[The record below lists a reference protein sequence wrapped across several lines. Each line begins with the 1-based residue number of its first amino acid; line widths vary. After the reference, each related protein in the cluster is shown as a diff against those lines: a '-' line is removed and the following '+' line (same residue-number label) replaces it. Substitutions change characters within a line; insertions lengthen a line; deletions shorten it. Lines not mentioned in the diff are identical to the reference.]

1 MIKIKRFHFVAGLS
15 AACVLAIVLLGWRPF
30 WEFWAL
36 RTYANVFD
44 PADIDENFRTLWKD
58 YPSVPVRK
66 ATKVF
71 DMPKAIQA
79 LPQTVDIDAKQI
91 HLPSWLEETQTTG
104 FLVVK
109 NGVIVSEDYY
119 RGNRS
124 DTTPIL
130 MSVTK
135 SVVSILI
142 GMAMESG
149 LIRSIEDPVDLYAP
163 ILKEG
168 GYAGVSLRNV
178 LQMSSGIRW
187 REDYDDLSSDVVRFA
202 VAHLRGSTNKFV
214 AKLPNEKPPGTFH
227 HYASADTQVL
237 AMVLEA
243 VTGKRLAHYAEEK
256 LWQPLGSEFDAH
268 WLTDYEGMV
277 LGAGGM
283 NAALRDMAKLGL
295 LYLYNGKNYLG
306 QSLVSRNWV
315 QSSVTADA
323 PHLQPGKRA
332 SSDWVL
338 GYGYQWWLPL
348 NPDGD
353 FCAIGIYGQFIYVYP
368 KHNVVIVKTSAYRDY
383 DNTGEL
389 MEIES
394 LAVFRALAQAIQ
406 SEP

>member
-1 MIKIKRFHFVAGLS
+1 MIKIKRFHFITGLS

-30 WEFWAL
+30 WEFMAL
-36 RTYANVFD
+36 RAYAKVFE
-44 PADIDENFRTLWKD
+44 PAIIDENFRTLWET
-58 YPSVPVRK
+58 YRSVTVRK
-66 ATKVF
+66 ATKAF

-79 LPQTVDIDAKQI
+79 LPQTVDIDAKRIQ
-91 HLPSWLEETQTTG
+91 LSSWLEETQTTG

-119 RGNRS
+119 RGNQS

-149 LIRSIEDPVDLYAP
+149 LIRSIDDPVELYAP
-163 ILKEG
+163 ILKER

-243 VTGKRLAHYAEEK
+243 VTGC
-256 LWQPLGSEFDAH
+256 
-268 WLTDYEGMV
+268 
-277 LGAGGM
+277 
-283 NAALRDMAKLGL
+283 MATIRFP
-295 LYLYNGKNYLG
+295 
-306 QSLVSRNWV
+306 V
-315 QSSVTADA
+315 
-323 PHLQPGKRA
+323 
-332 SSDWVL
+332 
-338 GYGYQWWLPL
+338 
-348 NPDGD
+348 GD
-353 FCAIGIYGQFIYVYP
+353 
-368 KHNVVIVKTSAYRDY
+368 N
-383 DNTGEL
+383 
-389 MEIES
+389 
-394 LAVFRALAQAIQ
+394 
-406 SEP
+406 